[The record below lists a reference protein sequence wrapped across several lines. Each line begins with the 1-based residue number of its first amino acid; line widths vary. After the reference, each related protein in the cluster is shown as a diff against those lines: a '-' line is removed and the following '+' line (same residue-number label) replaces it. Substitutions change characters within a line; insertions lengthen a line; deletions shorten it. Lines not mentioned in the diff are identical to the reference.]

1 MVNSINYSIYSSNRL
16 TGLLLCLA
24 LLFVPLRHAQAEPVA
39 NDGAMVVAA
48 HPLAAQ
54 AGRDILAQGGSAM
67 DAAIAVQSVLGLVE
81 PQSSGLAGGGFMLHY
96 EAAKG
101 ELTSWDGREIAPAA
115 IKPDIFI
122 TQTGEPQA
130 FTKAMTDARAIGV
143 PGIPALLA
151 TGHKRFGRLDWEVL
165 FAPAIEL
172 AEAGFKISPRLHYL
186 LQRDRFLRKNP
197 TPRAL
202 YYDTQAD
209 GTHKAKPIGT
219 VLRNPAY
226 AETLKQFAKQG
237 AAAFYTGKIG
247 AQIVAE
253 TSRQGGLLSAQD
265 MRHYQAKQRPPLCL
279 PYRAYMVCS
288 IGPPSSGGIALL
300 QMLGIL
306 SVFDMASF
314 APNSLSAVHLI
325 SEASRL
331 AFADRNLYVGDSDFV
346 SVPIDNLLDID
357 YLRRRGAHIKPNRA
371 LLYIAP
377 GQFTDKPI
385 SQRAPNHS
393 IARPSTTHFVV
404 RDKQGNAVS
413 MTSSIEAAFGSR
425 FMAGGMLLN
434 NQLTDF
440 SFWPEK
446 NGKKIANSVAPYKRP
461 RSSMTPVMIFD
472 EQGRLFA
479 LLGSPG
485 GPRIIGYV
493 AQTVIGLIDWQLS
506 MQEAVNLPRH
516 VVFNGVIELEADT
529 QLAEQAQALR
539 ALGHKVTLRAHHSGL
554 HGIKITD
561 QTLTGGADPRREGV
575 VLTLP

>member
-1 MVNSINYSIYSSNRL
+1 MPVWHS
-16 TGLLLCLA
+16 
-24 LLFVPLRHAQAEPVA
+24 QAEPAAQQALSTSDNVPQGHA
-39 NDGAMVVAA
+39 TRGHATSGATSGAMVVAA

-67 DAAIAVQSVLGLVE
+67 DAAIAIQSVLGLVE

-96 EAAKG
+96 EAAKD

-122 TQTGEPQA
+122 TQTGKPQA
-130 FTKAMTDARAIGV
+130 FTQAMTDARAIGV
-143 PGIPALLA
+143 PGVPALLA
-151 TGHKRFGRLDWEVL
+151 AGHKRFGRLNWEVL
-165 FAPAIEL
+165 FEPAIEL
-172 AEAGFKISPRLHYL
+172 AETGFKISPRLYYL
-186 LQRDRFLRKNP
+186 LHRDKFLRKNP

-202 YYDTQAD
+202 YYHIQAN
-209 GTHKAKPIGT
+209 GTAKAKPVGT
-219 VLRNPAY
+219 VLQNPAY

-237 AAAFYTGKIG
+237 APAFYTGKIG

-253 TSRQGGLLSAQD
+253 TSRQGGLLTAQD

-279 PYRAYMVCS
+279 PYRAYKICS

-300 QMLGIL
+300 QILGHL

-314 APNSLSAVHLI
+314 APNSLPAVHLI
-325 SEASRL
+325 SEASHL

-346 SVPIDNLLDID
+346 SVPIADLLNMA
-357 YLRRRGAHIKPNRA
+357 YLRRRGQRINPNRA
-371 LLYIAP
+371 LSHIAP
-377 GQFTDKPI
+377 GQFTNKPTT
-385 SQRAPNHS
+385 QRAPNHS
-393 IARPSTTHFVV
+393 IAQPSTTHFVV

-425 FMAGGMLLN
+425 FMAGGMMLN

-440 SFWPEK
+440 SFLPEK
-446 NGKKIANSVAPYKRP
+446 NGKKIANAVAPHKRP
-461 RSSMTPVMIFD
+461 RSSITPEMIFD
-472 EQGRLFA
+472 KQGRLFA

-506 MQEAVNLPRH
+506 MQEAIDLPRH
-516 VVFNGVIELEADT
+516 VAFRGVIELEADT
-529 QLAEQAQALR
+529 QLGDHMQALQSM
-539 ALGHKVTLRAHHSGL
+539 GHKVTLRAHHSGL
-554 HGIKITD
+554 HGIKIID
-561 QTLTGGADPRREGV
+561 QMLTGGADPRREGI
-575 VLTLP
+575 VLHMPE